1 MPKARRRKQGLRS
14 PCHRCDT
21 ITLDD
26 NHGAI
31 YPGAAKTVIEELAAR
46 LARLVKLGHA

>member
-31 YPGAAKTVIEELAAR
+31 YPGAAKTVIEEPVAR
-46 LARLVKLGHA
+46 LTSLTKLGQA